1 MAHALAANAGLGD
14 FDTTFITDNA
24 AVTDALVFTT
34 VTFVIFG
41 RSKDAFTEQTIFF
54 WFERSVVDGFWLGN
68 FTKRPTS
75 DSVRR
80 GD

>member
-1 MAHALAANAGLGD
+1 VTHALAADAGLGD
-14 FDTTFITDNA
+14 FDATFVTNDT
-24 AVTDALVFTT
+24 AVTDAFVFAT

-41 RSKDAFTEQTIFF
+41 RSKDALTEQTIFF
-54 WFERSVVDGFWLGN
+54 WFESSVVDGFWLCN